1 MRTAALI
8 GAQSASGLPVIE
20 AAIVSAGAAYRDRD
34 GFAVP
39 LVAILSCGVRGCRSH
54 RRNTATSSRCGVH
67 TNWSTGTQ
75 PFEAEAAC
83 DELGG
88 IASEGGGVARDGNDG
103 C

>member
-39 LVAILSCGVRGCRSH
+39 LVAILAFGVRG
-54 RRNTATSSRCGVH
+54 
-67 TNWSTGTQ
+67 
-75 PFEAEAAC
+75 
-83 DELGG
+83 
-88 IASEGGGVARDGNDG
+88 
-103 C
+103 